1 MKKGFTL
8 IELLIVVVVIITL
21 MAVSFR
27 VGSSSEDAKKMS
39 ETISRMQRL
48 ENCLSGY
55 YAAYGSYPPVPLHGS
70 RDYTYEV
77 NNSGIQQID
86 RDAHK
91 NLDTSNESETWERVK
106 AACRSQPLA
115 FECPFSGVATGIR
128 KYLEIM
134 RRQHPND
141 NKYFYD
147 PLDTDFGLPGNNDKT
162 DWKDVQIYKYGLMS
176 FLLPRL
182 LVTMSGGISAFSSF
196 LNVPQWKSNNELP
209 FDFESGQQ
217 YDSWGNVFNMFTASG
232 GNERWKIE
240 ALPSQAVCAR
250 WLPNLEESVYA
261 FGVGSLTFY
270 GVDLR
275 DLKSEGQDPD
285 PSIYSG
291 GNSQQGNST
300 SQMFSPKKLTVLDGW
315 KNEFYYYSPSPHQS
329 YTLWSAGKDGRTFPP
344 WVPDEEIEQLS
355 ATDREM
361 VRKWLSDDVV
371 HMKN

>member
-86 RDAHK
+86 NDVHK
-91 NLDTSNESETWERVK
+91 NFDASNVGESWKRVE
-106 AACRSQPLA
+106 AACRSQPVA
-115 FECPFSGVATGIR
+115 FECPFSGKATGIR
-128 KYLEIM
+128 MWLEVM
-134 RRQHPND
+134 RRQNPSGN
-141 NKYFYD
+141 YFFD
-147 PLDTDFGLPGNNDKT
+147 PLDTDFGFPGDKNA
-162 DWKDVQIYKYGLMS
+162 DWKALPIYKYGLMS

-182 LVTMSGGISAFSSF
+182 LVTMNGGTTEFSTF
-196 LNVPQWKSNNELP
+196 LDAVQWKSNNELP

-217 YDSWGNVFNMFTASG
+217 YGSWGNVLNKFTGTG
-232 GNERWKIE
+232 GNNERWKME

-250 WLPNLEESVYA
+250 WLPNLEKSVYA
-261 FGVGSLTFY
+261 FGVNSENLTFY
-270 GVDLR
+270 GVNLSDADEAFR
-275 DLKSEGQDPD
+275 

-291 GNSQQGNST
+291 GDSQQGNST

-329 YTLWSAGKDGRTFPP
+329 YTLWSAGKDGKTFPP

-355 ATDREM
+355 AKEREM